1 MTYTFKPVTPDSPAS
16 RIDYQKELN
25 PAQYEAVTTLEGP
38 ILVIAGAGSGKTR
51 TLVYRLAY
59 LVEHGVDPSA
69 ILLLTFTRKA
79 SREMLTRAVHLLN
92 QALGQVVGGTFHG
105 VCYLWLRQYGE
116 RLGYPKGFTVMD
128 RSDQGDL
135 LQMLKERLG
144 FKQLSSPFPRKETIA
159 ELFGAVVNKDLSLDN
174 LLARDYPQFL
184 DQRDRLAKM
193 SAAYQDEKRRHAL
206 LDYDDLL
213 LEGRRLLTE
222 HDDLRQHLS
231 RRFQY
236 LMVDEYQDTNR
247 LQAELVRL
255 LASTHQN
262 VMAVGDDSQSIYSF
276 RGANF
281 RNIMDFPQIF
291 PGTRIIK
298 LEENY
303 RSTQPILD
311 LANGIIAAAR
321 DKYTKCLFTRRADG
335 VRPRIFRTASENE
348 QSRLVVAQVQALQ
361 EEGTPLSQMAVLIR
375 AGYHSFDLEIEL
387 VRAGI
392 PFMKFGGFKFMESA
406 HIKDLLAHLKVVAN
420 PKDTMSWNRVLLL
433 VPGVGRQTCNKFN
446 SQVQGGFDLEAG
458 ITWLRSQRRP
468 QELKDLANL
477 MAGLNAPNQ
486 TLMTRMN
493 QALAYYEPLATARY
507 DDYPKRMKDLEHLL
521 TITARYQDLQTFLND
536 LTLEPPS
543 SLADVVTPT
552 DDYLTLSTIHS
563 AKGLEWDA
571 VFIIWAAEGRFPAFY
586 SQERE
591 EEMEEER
598 RLMYVAAT
606 RARNY
611 LALIF
616 PSIGYSRQFGM
627 TINSPS
633 RFIADIPRTLLEPWR
648 AEVEEEW

>member
-1 MTYTFKPVTPDSPAS
+1 MTYTFKPELPPSPAR
-16 RIDYQKELN
+16 RIDYHQELN

-59 LVEHGVDPSA
+59 LVEQGADPSS

-79 SREMLTRAVHLLN
+79 SREMLTRAVHLLDRP
-92 QALGQVVGGTFHG
+92 LGQVVGGTFHG

-116 RLGYPKGFTVMD
+116 RLGYPRGFTVMD
-128 RSDQGDL
+128 RADQGDL
-135 LQMLKERLG
+135 LQLLKERLG
-144 FKQLSSPFPRKETIA
+144 FKKLPGPFPRKETMA
-159 ELFGAVVNKDLSLDN
+159 EILGAVVNKDLALDQ
-174 LLARDYPQFL
+174 LLARDYTQFL
-184 DQRDRLAKM
+184 DQRDHLAKM
-193 SAAYQDEKRRHAL
+193 AAAYQDEKRRHGL

-222 HDDLRQHLS
+222 HEDLRRHLS

-247 LQAELVRL
+247 LQAELVQL
-255 LASTHQN
+255 LAYTHQN

-281 RNIMDFPQIF
+281 RNIMDFPRLF
-291 PGTRIIK
+291 PGTRLIK

-311 LANGIIAAAR
+311 LANAVIAGAQ

-335 VRPRIFRTASENE
+335 VRPRIFRAATENE
-348 QSRLVVAQVQALQ
+348 QSRLVVAQVQALLEQ
-361 EEGTPLSQMAVLIR
+361 GTPLREIAVLIR

-387 VRAGI
+387 VRASI
-392 PFMKFGGFKFMESA
+392 PFIKFGGFKFMESA
-406 HIKDLLAHLKVVAN
+406 HIKDLLAHLRVVAN
-420 PKDTMSWNRVLLL
+420 PRDAMSWTRLLL
-433 VPGVGRQTCNKFN
+433 LLPGVGRATCTKFN
-446 SQVQGGFDLEAG
+446 DQIKGGFDLAAA
-458 ITWLRSQRRP
+458 IKWLRSQRRP
-468 QELKDLANL
+468 PELKDLAGL
-477 MAGLNAPNQ
+477 METLNAPGQ
-486 TLMTRMN
+486 SLMTRMN
-493 QALAYYEPLATARY
+493 HVLGYYEPLAKARY
-507 DDYPKRMKDLEHLL
+507 DDYPKRIKDLEHLL
-521 TITARYQDLQTFLND
+521 TITARYRELQSFLND
-536 LTLEPPS
+536 LTLEPPA
-543 SLADVVTPT
+543 SLADVTAPT
-552 DDYLTLSTIHS
+552 EDYLTLSTVHS

-586 SQERE
+586 SQERDE
-591 EEMEEER
+591 DLEEER

-611 LALIF
+611 LALVF

-627 TINSPS
+627 TVNAPS
-633 RFIADIPRTLLEPWR
+633 RFIADIPRSLLEPWR
-648 AEVEEEW
+648 AEVEEW